1 MRVRTGVAARR
12 TGSRRTEEPILEY
25 LARIKVHDPT
35 PDGVL
40 VELNGEFDLS
50 CLEAFKRALV
60 RARSLGRP
68 VFVDLSG
75 VDFMD
80 GLCTREL
87 LHAALGGVELYQ
99 PSPQVRLSALA
110 CGLGGRLV
118 ACPPDDERYEAVIRE
133 ACRPQRED
141 GTAPRAE
148 RELRTSGAPDVDA

>member
-1 MRVRTGVAARR
+1 M
-12 TGSRRTEEPILEY
+12 EY

-35 PDGVL
+35 PHGVL

-50 CLEAFKRALV
+50 CSEDFKRALM
-60 RARSLGRP
+60 RARSFGEA

-75 VDFMD
+75 VHFMD

-87 LHAALGGVELYQ
+87 LHAAEGGVELYR

-110 CGLGGRLV
+110 CGLGGQLV

-133 ACRPQRED
+133 TCRPQQED
-141 GTAPRAE
+141 GTGPRAE
-148 RELRTSGAPDVDA
+148 RGLHTSGAPDVDA